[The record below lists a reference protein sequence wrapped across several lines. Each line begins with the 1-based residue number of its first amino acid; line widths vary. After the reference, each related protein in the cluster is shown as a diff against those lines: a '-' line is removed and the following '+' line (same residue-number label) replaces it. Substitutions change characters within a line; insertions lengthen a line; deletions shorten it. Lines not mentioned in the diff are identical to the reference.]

1 MSFNTNKYEVI
12 KNVIGSE
19 LSAFLF
25 NYLKLKKESTIFLK
39 EIRYLS
45 PFDSTQGWFDDPQAP
60 NTFSMYGDMAMDNL
74 LSHIKPMVEKE
85 TRLDLCPTYSYT
97 RLYKTGDELVR
108 HKDRKSCEISA
119 TMNLGGDDWPIFL
132 EPSGEENKSGVK
144 IDLGPGDI
152 LIYSGC
158 DLEHWREK
166 FTGSVCGQ
174 VFLHYNKKNDKD
186 NQKYDNRRMLGLPS
200 ELRNYNV

>member
-1 MSFNTNKYEVI
+1 
-12 KNVIGSE
+12 
-19 LSAFLF
+19 
-25 NYLKLKKESTIFLK
+25 
-39 EIRYLS
+39 
-45 PFDSTQGWFDDPQAP
+45 
-60 NTFSMYGDMAMDNL
+60 
-74 LSHIKPMVEKE
+74 
-85 TRLDLCPTYSYT
+85 
-97 RLYKTGDELVR
+97 
-108 HKDRKSCEISA
+108 
-119 TMNLGGDDWPIFL
+119 MNLGGDDWPIFL
-132 EPSGEENKSGVK
+132 EPSGEENKPGVK

-174 VFLHYNKKNDKD
+174 VFLHYNKKNDKN

>member
-12 KNVIGSE
+12 KNVIGLE

-25 NYLKLKKESTIFLK
+25 NYLKLKKESTVFLK
-39 EIRYLS
+39 EIKFLS
-45 PFDSTQGWFDDPQAP
+45 PFDCTQGWFDDPQAP

-85 TRLDLCPTYSYT
+85 TGLDLCPTYSYT

-119 TMNLGGDDWPIFL
+119 TMNLGGDNWPIY
-132 EPSGEENKSGVK
+132 
-144 IDLGPGDI
+144 LGPDDI